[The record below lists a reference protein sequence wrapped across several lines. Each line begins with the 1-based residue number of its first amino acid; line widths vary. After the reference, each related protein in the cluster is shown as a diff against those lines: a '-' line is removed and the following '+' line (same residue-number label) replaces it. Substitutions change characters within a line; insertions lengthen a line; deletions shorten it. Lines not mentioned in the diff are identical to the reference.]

1 MAAPLSRIKI
11 VSRPVLLALRQRL
24 RREGRV
30 VVFTNGC
37 FDLVHRAHVEYLRE
51 ARRLGDLLVVGLNDD
66 DAVRA
71 LKGPGR
77 PLMTAADRAVILA
90 ELESVDYVCVF
101 PEVSVRGLVADLL
114 PDVLVKGGDYRPEEI
129 VGREEVERAGG
140 VVRAVSHWPGC
151 STSSLIERVRSL
163 PA

>member
-1 MAAPLSRIKI
+1 MAAPPSRAKI
-11 VSRPVLLALRQRL
+11 VSRPVLLALRLRL
-24 RREGRV
+24 RREGRI

-129 VGREEVERAGG
+129 VGREEVERTGG